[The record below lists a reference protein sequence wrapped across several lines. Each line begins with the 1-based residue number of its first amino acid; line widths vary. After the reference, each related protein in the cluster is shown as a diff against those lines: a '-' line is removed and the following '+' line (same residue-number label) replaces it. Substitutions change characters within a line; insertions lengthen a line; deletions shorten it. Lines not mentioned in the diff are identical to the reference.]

1 MSLIPSSARFFSFN
15 FSILLCRSS
24 LPFGPDADADVDFDA
39 DGGATVLDLAVDDID
54 VDAFVDDDIVLVLE
68 SDLYSFN
75 IQVLLLFEL
84 TNPPALLFAPV
95 PLVTLL
101 CTLVLALVLALEPAL
116 ALALDQSLRII
127 LVLLCRRF

>member
-1 MSLIPSSARFFSFN
+1 MSLRPSSARFFSFN

-24 LPFGPDADADVDFDA
+24 LPFDADASVDFDA
-39 DGGATVLDLAVDDID
+39 DGGATVLDLTVDDID

-75 IQVLLLFEL
+75 VQVLLLFEL
-84 TNPPALLFAPV
+84 TNPRALLFAPV

-101 CTLVLALVLALEPAL
+101 CTLVFTLEPALVLAH

-127 LVLLCRRF
+127 PVLLCRRF